1 MVVGF
6 GLILI
11 QVNAFPASSVPYSA
25 NGTSQNNWDNRRL
38 FSSWGGKMNSADQAT
53 YIRTVHM
60 MLDNAEQGAVGE
72 FTGQETSGM
81 VRVLF
86 TQDNGYQ
93 GYCRV
98 FESRIEFRGDIRRYV
113 ETACLEQGRKSWVF
127 YNNIYR

>member
-1 MVVGF
+1 
-6 GLILI
+6 
-11 QVNAFPASSVPYSA
+11 
-25 NGTSQNNWDNRRL
+25 
-38 FSSWGGKMNSADQAT
+38 MNSADQAT

-72 FTGQETSGM
+72 FTGHEASGM

-98 FESRIEFRGDIRRYV
+98 FESRIEYNGDIRRYV

-127 YNNIYR
+127 YNNVYR